1 MKPVLE
7 SKGYKVIAAYDR
19 EEVMKVWKK
28 CKPDLIF
35 LEADDFMKK
44 PVASATLVGRI
55 DKLLKG

>member
-19 EEVMKVWKK
+19 EEVMKVLKK
-28 CKPDLIF
+28 CELDLIL
-35 LEADDFMKK
+35 LEVDDFMEK

-55 DKLLKG
+55 DKLLK